1 MLTKRKMVRNESAT
15 APIIW
20 AIVLIGGAIVGLAG
34 YKTLAERPNV
44 TYNITDT
51 GFSLAGLQID
61 SLWLVV
67 GIAAVLMLIL
77 WTNSRQRA
85 EQG

>member
-1 MLTKRKMVRNESAT
+1 MLAKRKFTNDEHAI

-20 AIVLIGGAIVGLAG
+20 AIVLVGGAFVGLAG
-34 YKTLAERPNV
+34 YKTLAERPDV

-51 GFSLAGLQID
+51 GFSLAGLNID

-67 GIAAVLMLIL
+67 GMAVIVMAIL
-77 WTNSRQRA
+77 WSNSRQRSN
-85 EQG
+85 G